1 MKKDNDIKVEIL
13 CKSIIKNEVEVG
25 DSVTIIVT
33 IPKKYGIV
41 SNVQVLFNKEGENP
55 SIIKSLNRKE
65 EKESDDYYFETKVI
79 FNEVTRMFFYF
90 KVNVNGQNQAIKI
103 NRKTKNPFF
112 TTQVSPYWCILIINK
127 IFKVPEW
134 SKRAIY

>member
-13 CKSIIKNEVEVG
+13 CKSSIKNEVEVG

-55 SIIKSLNRKE
+55 SIIKSLN
-65 EKESDDYYFETKVI
+65 SNSVI
-79 FNEVTRMFFYF
+79 C
-90 KVNVNGQNQAIKI
+90 Q
-103 NRKTKNPFF
+103 
-112 TTQVSPYWCILIINK
+112 
-127 IFKVPEW
+127 
-134 SKRAIY
+134 